1 MLKSRVRMS
10 GQLMPS
16 CALYMALRDTNLNI
30 RSEQNATAVSKA
42 TFIKTY

>member
-1 MLKSRVRMS
+1 MLKTRVRMS
-10 GQLMPS
+10 GPS